1 MHKRINYCLS
11 VWRVQL
17 PAGAAASS
25 QQYLLPTAATQNL
38 HTPACYN
45 PAAAAAAGFLATG
58 VTDMTSTAAAPVIA
72 SHSND
77 NNSVSDAVSF
87 TSCYFRPPFADY
99 RTVYFNVLLDSYSSF
114 CILVLLFNNF

>member
-45 PAAAAAAGFLATG
+45 PAAAAAAAGFLATG

-87 TSCYFRPPFADY
+87 TCYFRPPFADY